1 MQMNAS
7 LREPFSPARES
18 GPQQT
23 DRSSPVLGG
32 QEKMTMRLTRRD
44 FTKYGAGAAFLGGLA
59 VGDNHVLAA
68 APPIES
74 TQRGDMPTTGGVRPG
89 PTGANPV
96 AQASPGFKPVAIRID
111 AAAVD
116 AVVETL
122 EIVDGVMQDPTGPW
136 VVSWYKETGRLGLEE
151 QNVVVAAHVDY
162 WNVGPAVF
170 YNIRNL
176 KEGDLVDITGDDN
189 NVYRYTVEWLK
200 LYDADNAPISDIVGD
215 TGETSLT
222 MITCGGEFD
231 YADGEYLSRTV
242 VRASFAEKNP
252 S

>member
-1 MQMNAS
+1 MVGRNRNHGPI
-7 LREPFSPARES
+7 LCWEARK
-18 GPQQT
+18 T
-23 DRSSPVLGG
+23 
-32 QEKMTMRLTRRD
+32 MTSRLNRRD
-44 FTKYGAGAAFLGGLA
+44 FARYGFGVAALGAMAIRPASISALA
-59 VGDNHVLAA
+59 
-68 APPIES
+68 PKIES
-74 TQRGDMPTTGGVRPG
+74 TQRGDMPTTGGMRPG

-96 AQASPGFKPVAIRID
+96 ALASPGFKPVAIKID

-122 EIVDGVMQDPTGPW
+122 EIVDGVMQNPTGPW
-136 VVSWYKETGRLGLEE
+136 VVSWYKETGRLGLEK

-170 YNIRNL
+170 YNVSNL
-176 KEGDLVDITGDDN
+176 KEGDIVDLTGEDN
-189 NVYRYTVEWLK
+189 NIYRYQVEWLE
-200 LYDADNAPISDIVGD
+200 LYDADNAPIADIVGD

-242 VRASFAEKNP
+242 VRASFVEKNP